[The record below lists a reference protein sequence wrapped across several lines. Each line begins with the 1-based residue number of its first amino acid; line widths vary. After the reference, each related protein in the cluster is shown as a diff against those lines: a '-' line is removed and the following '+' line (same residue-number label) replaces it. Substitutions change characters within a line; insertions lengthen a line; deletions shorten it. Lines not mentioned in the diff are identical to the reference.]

1 MSSLLSI
8 MWLNSALE
16 YVVAMLSNFGYE
28 QPLITDEILTGTIFS
43 CNIKVLC
50 SPLFKFIS
58 HLPVSSQLTIEF
70 GMSYPKLCCTTFTG
84 TGYLC
89 NFEQRACQRL
99 NRLVKYNNFTGI
111 KPDSPVLRSK
121 DIAISLCGHFV
132 LLILIETIMI
142 Y

>member
-1 MSSLLSI
+1 

-16 YVVAMLSNFGYE
+16 YVVAMLSNFGHE
-28 QPLITDEILTGTIFS
+28 QPLITDGILTGTIFS
-43 CNIKVLC
+43 CNIKVLS

-58 HLPVSSQLTIEF
+58 HLPDSSQLTIEF
-70 GMSYPKLCCTTFTG
+70 GMPYPKVCSTTFTG

-89 NFEQRACQRL
+89 NYTQSACQSII
-99 NRLVKYNNFTGI
+99 RLVIYKNFSGI
-111 KPDSPVLRSK
+111 KPDSIASRSK
-121 DIAISLCGHFV
+121 DIGISLCGHFV